1 MSYTGSR
8 KHAAF
13 QPARVPLLP
22 VAPEGQVSKG
32 SSNQFDCLTAITGP
46 PQPASKLLNYL
57 MRAATIPVRLGMSG
71 CGRCVSVTQSKQM
84 LAAVFAGLLAAPWL
98 TGNPVED
105 LRVDADHPR
114 ILLTQRRLRLLKREK
129 ERDSMRWQQF
139 SALVTGGVRLPEP
152 GFSQA
157 LYFQVAGDEEKGRS
171 AVAWALSEEAKDLRQ
186 LALVFDWCQP
196 VLKPEERSAL
206 VAKIRAAL
214 ERPAPADSLPA
225 LRDAALAAIAL
236 SGHVERIPEQRLD
249 EIINRWWFSEAAP
262 ALESGRLRFPRPD
275 FYALYEALHALRDN
289 LNVDLRESAKSYFK
303 DVPAYHLLSHSPAPF
318 DAGENEF
325 RVPALSAGGEPDL
338 TQAALSRAAELA
350 MVAFDTNAL
359 ESQFLQGWLIRDRFM
374 MRGPFGAPYEFLWA
388 NPYQPGL
395 SVYHMPLYLHDP
407 KGGRLLVRSS
417 WEDDARWLSIESGRI
432 WLYESGKLKT
442 VDPAQAGALDFGD
455 VLILFPAHQR
465 GVTISAGEH
474 REKTVFWAGLQ
485 PFAKYRIRAAA
496 AEPRLVAADAAG
508 IVVTPV
514 PPRSEQTLAL
524 ALAPA
529 EEEQP

>member
-1 MSYTGSR
+1 
-8 KHAAF
+8 
-13 QPARVPLLP
+13 
-22 VAPEGQVSKG
+22 
-32 SSNQFDCLTAITGP
+32 
-46 PQPASKLLNYL
+46 
-57 MRAATIPVRLGMSG
+57 
-71 CGRCVSVTQSKQM
+71 M
-84 LAAVFAGLLAAPWL
+84 LAAVLAGLLAAPMVS
-98 TGNPVED
+98 GSPVED

-114 ILLTQRRLRLLKREK
+114 LLLTQRRLRLLKREK
-129 ERDSMRWQQF
+129 ERDSMRWRQF
-139 SALVTGGVRLPEP
+139 SALVNGGVRLPEP
-152 GFSQA
+152 GFAQS
-157 LYFQVAGDEEKGRS
+157 LYFQVSGDEEKGRA
-171 AVAWALSEEAKDLRQ
+171 AVAWALAPEAKDLRQ

-196 VLKPEERSAL
+196 VLKPEESSAL

-214 ERPAPADSLPA
+214 ERPAPKGN
-225 LRDAALAAIAL
+225 LRAVRDMAFAAIAL

-262 ALESGRLRFPRPD
+262 DLEAGRLRFPREQ
-275 FYALYEALHALRDN
+275 FYALYETLHALRDN
-289 LNVDLRESAKSYFK
+289 LNVDLREAAKSFFK
-303 DVPAYHLLSHSPAPF
+303 DVPAYHLLSHAPEPF

-325 RVPALSAGGEPDL
+325 RVPAMSAGKEPDL
-338 TQAALSRAAELA
+338 VEAALSRAAELA

-374 MRGPFGAPYEFLWA
+374 MRGPFGAPYEYLWA

-417 WEDDARWLSIESGRI
+417 WEEDARWLSIEGGRI
-432 WLYESGKLKT
+432 WLYESGQLKT
-442 VDPAQAGALDFGD
+442 IDPAQAGALDFGD

-465 GVTISAGEH
+465 GVTIAGGEQ

-485 PFAKYRIRAAA
+485 PFAKYRVRAAA
-496 AEPRLVAADAAG
+496 AEPRVVAADAAG

-514 PPRSEQTLAL
+514 PPRSELTLAL

>member
-1 MSYTGSR
+1 MG
-8 KHAAF
+8 
-13 QPARVPLLP
+13 
-22 VAPEGQVSKG
+22 
-32 SSNQFDCLTAITGP
+32 
-46 PQPASKLLNYL
+46 
-57 MRAATIPVRLGMSG
+57 G
-71 CGRCVSVTQSKQM
+71 CGGCVSVTQSKQM
-84 LAAVFAGLLAAPWL
+84 LAAVLAGFLAAPL
-98 TGNPVED
+98 ASGAPLED
-105 LRVDADHPR
+105 LRVDAEHPR
-114 ILLTQRRLRLLKREK
+114 LLLTQRRLRLLKREK

-139 SALVTGGVRLPEP
+139 SALVNGGVRLPEP
-152 GFSQA
+152 GFSQG
-157 LYFQVAGDEEKGRS
+157 LYFQVTGDEEKGRA
-171 AVAWALSEEAKDLRQ
+171 AVAWALAPETKDLRQ
-186 LALVFDWCQP
+186 MALVFDWCQP
-196 VLKPEERSAL
+196 VLRPDEQSAL
-206 VAKIRAAL
+206 IARIRGAL
-214 ERPAPADSLPA
+214 ERPAPTGDLQA
-225 LRDAALAAIAL
+225 LRDVALAAISV
-236 SGHVERIPEQRLD
+236 SGHVESLPEKRLD
-249 EIINRWWFSEAAP
+249 EIMNRWWLAEASP
-262 ALESGRLRFPRPD
+262 ALESGRLRFARAD
-275 FYALYEALHALRDN
+275 FYALYEMLHALRDN

-303 DVPAYHLLSHSPAPF
+303 DVPAYHLLSHSPVPF

-417 WEDDARWLSIESGRI
+417 WEEDARWLCIEKGRI

-465 GVTISAGEH
+465 GVTIAGGEH

-485 PFAKYRIRAAA
+485 PFAKYRVRAAA

-529 EEEQP
+529 EEERP